1 MLLQKFSLGMGLL
14 VLAFAAAVIASS
26 YPPEGARAATI
37 EVLVTST
44 ADDLG
49 DATCPDDTRCTLR
62 QAIETVNVSLL
73 MPGDNFAIRFDP
85 DVFPP
90 DEPATIAL
98 ETPLP
103 ELTRAV
109 TQVIGTDA
117 GVIIDGSNIPES
129 GGEVTGLHLN
139 ANNVKVR
146 GIAVRNFQ
154 NFCVRVTGEDTD
166 VGGLRS
172 LAQGLQVDGCP
183 VGILVSGPGA
193 IVSANEVGLA
203 NIEPKFP
210 ITAGIVASGPA
221 TIGGNDADRTNY
233 VANAERAIAVGS
245 TVPSTLGVRNNVI
258 GEGPTGVRGAVEFGV
273 TIEPPT
279 VGVDVSEN
287 EFAGTTVGITVR
299 QQGEA
304 PSDSTGNTF
313 RANTFVDIGS
323 MAIDLGEDGVRN
335 PNDPGDSDTGPN
347 NYQNHPIFERV
358 VQAEV
363 AGTVSGPCAGCTVE
377 LYFAENRPVDEDV
390 PTTPVP
396 AGIAVTNAAGEFVFA
411 NPQVSPGD
419 WLMATA
425 TDTDGNTSEFGPSAR
440 VGTGIL
446 QCGNVGLR
454 GGWNSAGY
462 FGAMLNMGSVF
473 PPGST
478 PPGPVVSIH
487 RLTNGTRDY
496 RSWFR
501 GASELSTL
509 TALSPGEAYWY
520 WAEANSN
527 VPGSFTV
534 GVPVPI
540 GLAEGWNHFVYI
552 GAAED
557 VDVAFESIQG
567 RYSSVHRYDNGVG
580 GGKWSVYGAGDVP
593 DWVQGFTEVEPCT
606 TYYIHMTEDAT
617 LIPPQ
622 P

>member
-1 MLLQKFSLGMGLL
+1 LRKNFVVGMG
-14 VLAFAAAVIASS
+14 VIVVAIAAAIVASS
-26 YPPEGARAATI
+26 YPPDDARAETI

-49 DATCPDDTRCTLR
+49 DATCPDDSRCTLR

-90 DEPATIAL
+90 DEPATIEL

-103 ELTRAV
+103 GLTRAV
-109 TQVIGTDA
+109 TQVLGTGA

-129 GGEVTGLHLN
+129 GAEVTGLYLN

-146 GIAVRNFQ
+146 GIAVRNFED
-154 NFCVRVTGEDTD
+154 FCVRVSGEDTD

-172 LAQGLQVDGCP
+172 LEQGLQVDGCS

-210 ITAGIVASGPA
+210 IAAGIATSGPA

-245 TVPSTLGVRNNVI
+245 TVPSTIGIRNNVI
-258 GEGPTGVRGAVEFGV
+258 GEGPTGIRGAVEFGV

-279 VGVDVSEN
+279 VGVDVSDN
-287 EFAGTTVGITVR
+287 DFAGTTVGISVR

-313 RANTFVDIGS
+313 RGNEFVDIGS

-335 PNDPGDSDTGPN
+335 PNDPGDADTGPN
-347 NYQNHPIFERV
+347 NYQNHPVFERV

-363 AGTVSGPCAGCTVE
+363 AGSVPGPCAGCLVE
-377 LYFAENRPVDEDV
+377 LYFAEHRPADEDV
-390 PTTPVP
+390 PTNPVP

-425 TDTDGNTSEFGPSAR
+425 TDADGNTSEFGPSAR

-446 QCGNVGLR
+446 QCGNVSLR
-454 GGWNSAGY
+454 PGWNSAGY
-462 FGAMLNMGSVF
+462 FGSVVSLSDVF
-473 PPGST
+473 PPAST

-487 RLTNGTRDY
+487 RLTDGTRDY

-501 GASELSTL
+501 GASQLSTL
-509 TALSPGEAYWY
+509 TSLAPGEAYWY
-520 WAEANSN
+520 WAEAGST
-527 VPGSFTV
+527 VPGSFTL

-540 GLAEGWNHFVYI
+540 ELSEGWNHFVYI

-557 VDVAFESIQG
+557 IEVAFETIEGSFDAV
-567 RYSSVHRYDNGVG
+567 YRYDNSG
-580 GGKWSVYGAGDVP
+580 GTGDWSIHAAGDVP
-593 DWVQGFTEVEPCT
+593 DWVQGFNDVEPCT
-606 TYYIHMTEDAT
+606 AYYILMNEDAT
-617 LIPPQ
+617 LHPPQ